1 MSLLIKMYRTS
12 QYSSFA
18 EAFDQGG
25 LYSFLA
31 DMADKSDVNAT
42 PLYGGGFADAG
53 VLDNILIAMVN
64 MADMYDGGY
73 HFKVQVADADTGEV
87 LKEYDFN
94 SRGAV
99 PSTSSEPCREEI
111 GDPTPIGAPQ

>member
-1 MSLLIKMYRTS
+1 MSLIIQMYRTS
-12 QYSSFA
+12 QYDSW
-18 EAFDQGG
+18 EQAFDQGG

-31 DMADKSDVNAT
+31 DTADKADVNAT
-42 PLYGGGFADAG
+42 PLYGGGFADTG

-73 HFKVQVADADTGEV
+73 HFKAQVVDADTGEV
-87 LKEYDFN
+87 LKAYDFN

-99 PSTSSEPCREEI
+99 PTTSSEPSLEEI
-111 GDPTPIGAPQ
+111 GDPTPT